1 MHEGD
6 KFQQLRNFYLQLV
19 PGMSAESWEIVA
31 RSLTIRT
38 VKKRDFILREG
49 AVCNH
54 VSFINQGLV
63 RMFYN
68 TEERENTI
76 CFFKENEYVSDYP
89 SFLTRRPAQTNI
101 QALETTE
108 IVETNYEAL
117 QLHYQQI
124 PEANYLGR
132 LLAEELFIIM
142 NETRIEELKSTI
154 EERYNRI
161 IERDPWILQRI
172 PQYMVAS
179 YLGITAEALSR
190 VKNRISARSRVLAR
204 VY

>member
-1 MHEGD
+1 
-6 KFQQLRNFYLQLV
+6 
-19 PGMSAESWEIVA
+19 
-31 RSLTIRT
+31 
-38 VKKRDFILREG
+38 
-49 AVCNH
+49 
-54 VSFINQGLV
+54 
-63 RMFYN
+63 MFYN

-132 LLAEELFIIM
+132 LLAEDLFIIM